1 MVRLRNSRS
10 AHADGDDD
18 PTART
23 RRKGASCSG
32 SRMVKT
38 PPVTDVKSV
47 ISEAAGVEEKKV
59 ERRKLRADSNAEW
72 LCSSQLFCLTLRP
85 TKEQFRKPFVE
96 FVGKVFKEHP
106 DCGCFK
112 VVPPKGWRP
121 RKKDYDFSDVHI
133 GAPIKQ
139 HAFGKS
145 GAYMCILEEQRSMNG
160 AVYQS
165 MASHVNREPP
175 KKRMAGDDMMER
187 SFWSSIMVN
196 PPVYGADTP
205 LSLFDAKLP
214 WGWNLR
220 DLDCLFKEYNVPEI
234 PGVTSPMTYFGMWK
248 AFFAWHKE
256 DLDLYSINYLHT
268 GAPKVWY
275 CVPPSESEKFD
286 AMAEQLFPEAAANC
300 SEFLRHKD
308 IMISPSLLKAHNIKY
323 EKAIQYPGEFIVL
336 NTSAYHS
343 GFNLGFNCAE
353 AVNFALPQWLEIG
366 RDCSQ
371 CECGALADGVSLDM
385 SIFFPGL
392 YDSSSSSGSG
402 ESSYE
407 DKETSEEDES
417 SSEDEMSS
425 EDSTSSEVEA
435 SDDVSSDSC
444 DDQSQRTSSSD
455 LEDNI
460 ISFSDEESESEA
472 DMALQIKEK
481 FAGVKRRG
489 RPPGSRNKTRRLTLS
504 GDRPTR
510 IRSGLRDSTNM
521 MNTSGNDLSNMKAT
535 QQDLLNLPRE
545 AVHITW
551 GPVADPMPVALVT
564 KSGKSRRFTLVHRL
578 DRQASR
584 PDSAWFGVLRKD
596 GDGLYCPKSDTILVQ
611 FGSAALPKVVSVRT
625 EWSCPESRRRGGWKL
640 LSKEARIIM

>member
-1 MVRLRNSRS
+1 MVRLRNARAS
-10 AHADGDDD
+10 HADGDDD

-32 SRMVKT
+32 QRIMKT
-38 PPVTDVKSV
+38 PPITEKNIMSKTV
-47 ISEAAGVEEKKV
+47 AVEENKV
-59 ERRKLRADSNAEW
+59 EKRKLRADSNAEW

-85 TKEQFRKPFVE
+85 TKEEFRKPFVDY
-96 FVGKVFKEHP
+96 VGKVFKENP

-121 RKKDYDFSDVHI
+121 RKEEYDFSDVHI

-160 AVYQS
+160 AVFQS

-175 KKRMAGDDMMER
+175 KRKMAGDDMMER

-220 DLDCLFKEYNVPEI
+220 ELNCLFKEYDVPEI

-308 IMISPSLLKAHNIKY
+308 IMISPSLLKSHNIKY

-392 YDSSSSSGSG
+392 YDSSSSGSE
-402 ESSYE
+402 ESSDE
-407 DKETSEEDES
+407 DNETSEGDDS
-417 SSEDEMSS
+417 SSQDEMSS
-425 EDSTSSEVEA
+425 EDDTSSGEVE
-435 SDDVSSDSC
+435 SDDDASRDSC
-444 DDQSQRTSSSD
+444 DDKSQSTSRSD

-460 ISFSDEESESEA
+460 LSFSDEESESKGE
-472 DMALQIKEK
+472 LTIENKGK
-481 FAGVKRRG
+481 SAGIKRRG
-489 RPPGSRNKTRRLTLS
+489 RPPGSRNKTRRLTFS
-504 GDRPTR
+504 GERPNR
-510 IRSGLRDSTNM
+510 ARSGLRDSTNVI
-521 MNTSGNDLSNMKAT
+521 NISGNDFTNLKVA
-535 QQDLLNLPRE
+535 QQDSSNLPRE

-584 PDSAWFGVLRKD
+584 PDSAWFGVLEKD
-596 GDGLYCPKSDTILVQ
+596 GDGLYCPKPDTILVQ
-611 FGSAALPKVVSVRT
+611 FGSASLPKVVNVRT
-625 EWSCPESRRRGGWKL
+625 EWACPESRRRGGWKL
-640 LSKEARIIM
+640 LSKEARIVM

>member
-112 VVPPKGWRP
+112 VVPPKGWRQ